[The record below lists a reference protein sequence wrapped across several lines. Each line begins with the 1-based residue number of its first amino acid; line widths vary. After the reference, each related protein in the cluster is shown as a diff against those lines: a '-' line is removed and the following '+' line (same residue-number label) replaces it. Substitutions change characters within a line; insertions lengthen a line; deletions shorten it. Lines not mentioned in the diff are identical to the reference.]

1 MAEGRQGVLVTYSI
15 VARDR
20 DSGALGIG
28 VASHF
33 FSVGSIAT
41 FAEAGVGVICSQ
53 AFAARQYGP
62 VGLDLLR
69 AGQPAPAVL
78 EALQRVDPHPEIRQV
93 GIVDGAGRA
102 SAFTGER
109 CAGAAGHRVG
119 DGVSAQ
125 GNMLGSD
132 EVWGAMIDAFEKTT
146 GDLAERLLAGLDA
159 AEDAGGDARGRQSA
173 HLIVVA
179 GERTAAPWNQVL
191 VDVRVEDHPEPLTE
205 LRRLVDLQRGYR
217 LIGSVLFDASPLFRD
232 PREVDPGALDEAL
245 AALARAQT
253 IIGANTEPT
262 MWRAILLAQ
271 AGRVDEAAD
280 AVAPL
285 LTATPSL
292 IGFLRNLPAAGFLTD
307 EAVERLVRGAKEERP

>member
-1 MAEGRQGVLVTYSI
+1 MTYSI

-41 FAEAGVGVICSQ
+41 FAQAGVGVVCSQ

-62 VGLDLLR
+62 LGLDLLR
-69 AGQPAPAVL
+69 ADQPAAAVL
-78 EALQRVDPHPEIRQV
+78 DALQRVDPHPEIRQV
-93 GIVDGAGRA
+93 GIVDAAGRA
-102 SAFTGER
+102 AALTGDR

-125 GNMLGSD
+125 GNMLASD
-132 EVWGAMIDAFEKTT
+132 EVWGAMIDAYEKTS

-179 GERTAAPWNQVL
+179 GERTATPWNQVV

-205 LRRLVDLQRGYR
+205 LRRLVDMQRGYR
-217 LIGSVLFDASPLFRD
+217 LIGSVLFDASPLFQD
-232 PREVDPGALDEAL
+232 PGDVDPAALDDAV
-245 AALARAQT
+245 AALAEAQT
-253 IIGANTEPT
+253 MTGANGEPT

-280 AVAPL
+280 AIAPL
-285 LTATPSL
+285 LAATPG
-292 IGFLRNLPAAGFLTD
+292 IAGFLRNLPAGGYLSAA
-307 EAVERLVRGAKEERP
+307 AVDRMLQ

>member
-1 MAEGRQGVLVTYSI
+1 VLVTYSI

-41 FAEAGVGVICSQ
+41 FAEAGVGAVCSQ

-62 VGLDLLR
+62 LGLDLLR

-93 GIVDGAGRA
+93 GVVDAAGRA
-102 SAFTGER
+102 GAFTGDR
-109 CAGAAGHRVG
+109 CAGFAGHRIG
-119 DGVSAQ
+119 DGVTAQ

-132 EVWGAMIDAFEKTT
+132 EVWGAMIDAFEKTS

-205 LRRLVDLQRGYR
+205 LRRLVDMQRGYR
-217 LIGSVLFDASPLFRD
+217 LIGSVLFDASPLFQD
-232 PREVDPGALDEAL
+232 PGEVDPGVLDEAL
-245 AALARAQT
+245 AALADAQT
-253 IIGANTEPT
+253 IIGANPEPT

-271 AGRVDEAAD
+271 AGRVDEAA
-280 AVAPL
+280 AAAGPL
-285 LTATPSL
+285 LAATPGL
-292 IGFLRNLPAAGFLTD
+292 AGFLRNLPAAGYLSLS
-307 EAVERLVRGAKEERP
+307 AVEQMVQAVPEVRP